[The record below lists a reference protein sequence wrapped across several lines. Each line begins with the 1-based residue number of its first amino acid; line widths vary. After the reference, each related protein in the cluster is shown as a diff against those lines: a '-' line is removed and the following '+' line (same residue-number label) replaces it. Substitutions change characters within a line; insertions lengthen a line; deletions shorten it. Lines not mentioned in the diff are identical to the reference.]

1 MLQMKNRALA
11 LMKVPMNDSGPTVRP
26 PFEWMSHGCSAGF
39 LGTAR
44 EARRAHT
51 RGAKSY
57 QRRLRRP

>member
-1 MLQMKNRALA
+1 MLQIKNRALA
-11 LMKVPMNDSGPTVRP
+11 LMKVPVSGPTVGP

-44 EARRAHT
+44 EGRRTHT
-51 RGAKSY
+51 RGAESY

>member
-1 MLQMKNRALA
+1 MLEMNDRALA
-11 LMKVPMNDSGPTVRP
+11 LMKVPVDNGGPTVGP

-44 EARRAHT
+44 EGRRTRT
-51 RGAKSY
+51 RGAESY